1 MLIILKHFRSV
12 LEMQYKTKLGLLVAT
27 IAVTL
32 PMTAM
37 ASDVQYKSTISA
49 KAGVVQFNDNIFKN
63 GTKKKAL
70 AYGVEYKGNVKIH
83 DNHNVPFTL
92 TYTQT
97 SEKNQQ
103 KYEEYSA
110 NLGYKYDIPISDS
123 FVLSPKVAVGHQKQK
138 VKGLNKLIRT
148 IEVDHTYVEA
158 GVEALIGVADT
169 WQIKPSV
176 SYQKDIA
183 INNKINK
190 VKIHNMEKGNAVKV
204 EVGINKQLDSENEF
218 TFTPYYYEYQNK
230 NKINNKKTK
239 IKETGVKVSY
249 TF

>member
-1 MLIILKHFRSV
+1 
-12 LEMQYKTKLGLLVAT
+12 MQYKTKFGLLMAAS
-27 IAVTL
+27 AVTL

-37 ASDVQYKSTISA
+37 AADVQYKSTVSA
-49 KAGVVQFNDNIFKN
+49 KAGVVQFNDAIFKD

-70 AYGVEYKGNVKIH
+70 AYGVEYKGNVKIN

-92 TYTQT
+92 TYTQAGK
-97 SEKNQQ
+97 KNQQ

-110 NLGYKYDIPISDS
+110 SLGYKYDIPVSDA

-138 VKGLNKLIRT
+138 VKGLNKQVRT
-148 IEVDHTYVEA
+148 IEVDRTYVEA
-158 GVEALIGVADT
+158 GVEALIGVTDT

-183 INNKINK
+183 LNSKTNK
-190 VKIHNMEKGNAVKV
+190 VKTHNMKKGNAVKV
-204 EVGINKQLDSENEF
+204 EVGINKQLDSESEF
-218 TFTPYYYEYQNK
+218 TVTPYYYEYQTK
-230 NKINNKKTK
+230 NKVDNKKTK
-239 IKETGVKVSY
+239 IKETGIKVSY